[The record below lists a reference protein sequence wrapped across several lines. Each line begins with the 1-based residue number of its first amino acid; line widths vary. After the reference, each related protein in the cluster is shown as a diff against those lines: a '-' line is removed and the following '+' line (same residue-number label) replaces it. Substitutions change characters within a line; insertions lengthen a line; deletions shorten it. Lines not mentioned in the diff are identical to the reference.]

1 MGTRVRRTFSAEFK
15 KSAVEMVISGG
26 KRLQDV
32 ARELGV
38 QGAMLSK
45 WKSDYLKYEEQS
57 FPGRGN
63 MMDKDNELRQL
74 RSELTKVKEE
84 RDILKK
90 AIKFFSRDT

>member
-1 MGTRVRRTFSAEFK
+1 MGKRKRRTFSAEFK

-32 ARELGV
+32 ARELEI

-45 WKSDYLKYEEQS
+45 WKSDYLQYKDKS

-63 MMDKDNELRQL
+63 AMDKDDELRQI
-74 RSELTKVKEE
+74 RSELARVKEE

-90 AIKFFSRDT
+90 AVKFFSRDT

>member
-1 MGTRVRRTFSAEFK
+1 MGTRTRRTFSAEFK
-15 KSAVEMVISGG
+15 RSAVEMVLNGG

-32 ARELGV
+32 ARDLEV

-45 WKSDYLKYEEQS
+45 WKSDYLKYAEKS

-63 MMDKDNELRQL
+63 MMDKDDELRQL
-74 RSELTKVKEE
+74 RLELSRVKEE

-90 AIKFFSRDT
+90 AVKFFSRDT